1 VVDVEPTSVA
11 FEVDP
16 DLGND
21 DNHDLVSE
29 PEPEHVQLVAC
40 TPVAP
45 RSFNPYMTPI
55 SNPRHVDHTAATP
68 SSPTPAINNHIEI
81 APNEDSPT
89 DEGIGELLQATATSQ
104 GRLNY
109 YYNKF
114 VAACQKITFLEGQ
127 KEEIQREFDL
137 TKRKLDET
145 EQRLREAN
153 VDRGKLK
160 KWGDTLVRR
169 IDSIY
174 RQLGLLRGMTDPDA
188 TDNEEWSVY
197 NPELQGS
204 FDPNSI

>member
-1 VVDVEPTSVA
+1 MSTGLTGPSV
-11 FEVDP
+11 
-16 DLGND
+16 LR
-21 DNHDLVSE
+21 
-29 PEPEHVQLVAC
+29 
-40 TPVAP
+40 VAP

-55 SNPRHVDHTAATP
+55 SNPRHVDHIAATP
-68 SSPTPAINNHIEI
+68 SSPTPAINSHIEI
-81 APNEDSPT
+81 ASNEDSPT
-89 DEGIGELLQATATSQ
+89 DEGVGELLQATATSQ

-114 VAACQKITFLEGQ
+114 VGACQKASISLFVGVTSHTVPIQITFLEGQ

-153 VDRGKLK
+153 VDKGKLK

-174 RQLGLLRGMTDPDA
+174 RQLGLLRVCNLTSLNIML
-188 TDNEEWSVY
+188 S
-197 NPELQGS
+197 
-204 FDPNSI
+204 